1 MKPIGGSGSSENY
14 LLLINDLIIG
24 YDFQITAD
32 DEVIQTVG
40 STRTAELATPL
51 FQYKEFM
58 FGWTSSYG
66 KEYMVAY
73 LLTPFMASIN
83 NLSSAVVKTTDMTMK
98 ITYELT
104 EETS

>member
-1 MKPIGGSGSSENY
+1 MVMLND
-14 LLLINDLIIG
+14 DLIVG
-24 YDFQITAD
+24 YDFQIASD
-32 DEVIQTVG
+32 DSVIATVG
-40 STRTAELATPL
+40 STRFKEIATPL
-51 FQYKEFM
+51 FQYNEFL
-58 FGWTSSYG
+58 FAWTSSYG

-73 LLTPFMASIN
+73 LLTPFLASIN

>member
-1 MKPIGGSGSSENY
+1 MVMLND
-14 LLLINDLIIG
+14 DLIVG
-24 YDFQITAD
+24 YDFQIASDDSVIATA
-32 DEVIQTVG
+32 G
-40 STRTAELATPL
+40 STRFKEIATPL
-51 FQYKEFM
+51 LQYKEFM

>member
-1 MKPIGGSGSSENY
+1 MAKKLIAYFSASGVK
-14 LLLINDLIIG
+14 
-24 YDFQITAD
+24 F
-32 DEVIQTVG
+32 
-40 STRTAELATPL
+40 L
-51 FQYKEFM
+51 FA
-58 FGWTSSYG
+58 WTSSYG

-73 LLTPFMASIN
+73 LLTPFLASIN